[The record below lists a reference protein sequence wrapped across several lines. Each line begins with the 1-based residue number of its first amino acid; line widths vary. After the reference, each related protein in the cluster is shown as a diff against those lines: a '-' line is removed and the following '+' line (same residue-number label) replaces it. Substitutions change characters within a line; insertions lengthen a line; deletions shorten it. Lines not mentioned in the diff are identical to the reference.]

1 MRLCS
6 RPILKCRLRIAQ
18 STWSMKHMRAHGI
31 CLPANFK
38 AHAAVARAHAR
49 HTPRRSHTT
58 ARITHHGIHD
68 PHCHTLIS
76 LVIIHSRLQSFE
88 LQAPSTIE
96 VSGPCHARRTR
107 PMRPAQSRMIQ
118 SALGHFAKLRLSE
131 TETCYRIMLE
141 TAAARWRAAR
151 VAICCPA
158 RPCFANAHHRARLV
172 CIFRVPP
179 TPLGYL
185 VLIMVGWSVS
195 CIGIISD

>member
-1 MRLCS
+1 
-6 RPILKCRLRIAQ
+6 
-18 STWSMKHMRAHGI
+18 MRAHGI

-88 LQAPSTIE
+88 LQAPSPIE

-131 TETCYRIMLE
+131 TENLLSYYARDCRRALACCACCNMLPRSPLLCKCSPPC
-141 TAAARWRAAR
+141 APRMHISRAPDSPR
-151 VAICCPA
+151 VLSTYYG
-158 RPCFANAHHRARLV
+158 R
-172 CIFRVPP
+172 
-179 TPLGYL
+179 
-185 VLIMVGWSVS
+185 MV
-195 CIGIISD
+195 

>member
-1 MRLCS
+1 
-6 RPILKCRLRIAQ
+6 
-18 STWSMKHMRAHGI
+18 MRAHGI

-141 TAAARWRAAR
+141 TAAARWRAAH

-158 RPCFANAHHRARLV
+158 LQMLTTARASYSTFPRPHLPSSPATSISHQYLLIGLVACYCCLLLVACCFLTMWRR
-172 CIFRVPP
+172 
-179 TPLGYL
+179 
-185 VLIMVGWSVS
+185 
-195 CIGIISD
+195 SDS